1 MMAWVP
7 FRGIRGQ
14 GKEGTKTSAQL
25 GSVYQAHPGWRAA
38 FTSAPAKSFIHALAL
53 SAHSTLQT
61 ASVAVHF
68 IEEEVGTERPNASPQ
83 VTQPTRGLYSPT
95 PSCHPYTLL
104 LALGG
109 EEWGEKGQI

>member
-1 MMAWVP
+1 MAWVP

-25 GSVYQAHPGWRAA
+25 GSVYQ
-38 FTSAPAKSFIHALAL
+38 
-53 SAHSTLQT
+53 AHSTLQT